1 MGGANE
7 TVQRIT
13 RLGLGLSQLGNM
25 GRVTTDVEAEEAV
38 RTSWDAGVRSFDTA
52 PHYGLGLSETR
63 AGRLL
68 REFPRDEYLL
78 STKVGRLLE
87 PSPET
92 AHRQDDEGFAV
103 PAALRRVRDY
113 SRDGI
118 RRSLDASLMR
128 LGLDRIDIL
137 YLHDPE
143 GHERDALDNA
153 IPAMT
158 ALRDEGTVGAIGV
171 GTKDAGTAAELTRS
185 GALDLVMIAGRLTLL
200 DDSARDELFPAA
212 AETATSIVAAGV
224 YNSGLLSRARPA
236 ADAQFEYGP
245 APTSMIERANR
256 IAAVCERFDVDLPTA
271 AATYCLRDPQ
281 VVSVVLGARNGSQA
295 QSNVQR
301 CTREVPDEL
310 WDELRGLDLID
321 TRSRGGER

>member
-1 MGGANE
+1 MGAANE
-7 TVQRIT
+7 TVQRIN

-25 GRVTTDVEAEEAV
+25 GRVTADAEAAEVV
-38 RTSWDAGVRSFDTA
+38 RTSWDAGVRYYDTA

-68 REFPRDEYLL
+68 SEFPREQYLL
-78 STKVGRLLE
+78 STKVGRLLQ

-128 LGLDRIDIL
+128 LGTDRIDIL

-153 IPAMT
+153 IPAMA

-185 GALDLVMIAGRLTLL
+185 GALDLVMIAGRFTLL
-200 DDSARDELFPAA
+200 DASARDELFPAA

-224 YNSGLLSRARPA
+224 YNSGLLSRTRPA

-256 IAAVCERFDVDLPTA
+256 IADVCEHFDVDLPTA
-271 AATYCLRDPQ
+271 AVAYCLRDPQ
-281 VVSVVLGARNGSQA
+281 VISVVLGARNGPQA

-301 CTREVPDEL
+301 CARDVPDAL
-310 WDELRGLDLID
+310 WDELRAQQLIHI
-321 TRSRGGER
+321 RPLGENR